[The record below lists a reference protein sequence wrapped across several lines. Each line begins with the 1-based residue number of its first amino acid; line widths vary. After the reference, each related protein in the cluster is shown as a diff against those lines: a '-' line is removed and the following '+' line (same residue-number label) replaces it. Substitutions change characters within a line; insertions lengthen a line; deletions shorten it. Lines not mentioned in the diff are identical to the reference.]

1 MYLIHTERMR
11 DRNGDRYGERERER
25 KEKIERER
33 VSVHMIYPGTQA

>member
-11 DRNGDRYGERERER
+11 DRNGDRYGERER
-25 KEKIERER
+25 KQKIERER